1 MSAGDTG
8 AGSGAA
14 PQARTPEPAPA
25 VSAAFVAVPPS
36 MSGPDAE
43 LLTVAQEV
51 LGRLWRDG
59 RHEVATALR
68 TADGAVHTGV
78 HVEGSCRRSSVC
90 AEGVALG
97 TARGACPGG
106 EPLTVVSVVSVQIKP
121 AGRFRVIAPCGVCRE
136 LISDYSPDATV
147 WVTTPDDDEVVP
159 MTALDL
165 LPEKSRRAW

>member
-1 MSAGDTG
+1 MSAAHPGV
-8 AGSGAA
+8 A
-14 PQARTPEPAPA
+14 P
-25 VSAAFVAVPPS
+25 VAVPAG
-36 MSGPDAE
+36 MSDADAE
-43 LLTVAQEV
+43 LLRRAEEL
-51 LGRLWRDG
+51 LGRVRREG

-97 TARGACPGG
+97 TARGAYPG
-106 EPLTVVSVVSVQIKP
+106 ERPLEVVSVVSVQVKP

-147 WVTTPDDDEVVP
+147 WITAVEDGRVVP
-159 MTALDL
+159 VRALDL
-165 LPEKSRRAW
+165 LPDKSRRAW